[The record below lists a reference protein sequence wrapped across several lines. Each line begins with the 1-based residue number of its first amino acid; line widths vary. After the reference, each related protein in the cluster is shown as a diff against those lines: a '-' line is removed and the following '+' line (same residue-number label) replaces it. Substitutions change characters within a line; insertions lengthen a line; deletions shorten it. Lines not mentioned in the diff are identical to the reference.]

1 MYKVLAYFT
10 DLQDNGHPYNEGDIF
25 PRFGLTVSEKRLKE
39 LSTTNNR
46 RGIQLIQFVE
56 QEVEEKAYTKTE
68 INRMSVSE
76 LRKLSEDN
84 GIKNTDEMTGA
95 ELKKILISH
104 FGL

>member
-10 DLQDNGHPYNEGDIF
+10 DLQDNGHPYNEGDTF
-25 PRFGLTVSEKRLKE
+25 PRFGLTVTENRLKE